1 MSYQLCLGDC
11 LEIMPTLADNSIDL
25 LFTSPP
31 YFNAR
36 EYSVF
41 ESYADYLDFIGDFV
55 KQAKRMIK
63 LNRILVINVSCVIEA
78 REKRSTE
85 STRYPIPFD
94 CVQIAMGAG
103 FKFIDDI
110 IWQKPDGAAA
120 LRGLQFSQ
128 SRRPLSYKPFGV
140 TEYLLVFKNGN
151 GLLDKVIRSH
161 SQETIDASLVTS
173 DYERTNVWKIQPVTN
188 SAHPASFP
196 LALADKVIRYYSY
209 VSNTILD
216 PFLGSGTTGVACMNT
231 GRNFIGIEKDEKYFN
246 IAKQRIENAQPTLLE
261 VTP

>member
-1 MSYQLCLGDC
+1 MGYQLHLGDC

-36 EYSVF
+36 EYIAFV
-41 ESYADYLDFIGDFV
+41 SYAEYLDFIERFV
-55 KQAKRMIK
+55 EQAKRLIK
-63 LNRILVINVSCVIEA
+63 PDRILIINVSCVIEA
-78 REKRSTE
+78 REKRSME
-85 STRYPIPFD
+85 STRLPIPFD
-94 CVQIAMGAG
+94 CAQIAMGAG

-128 SRRPLSYKPFGV
+128 SRRPLAYKPFGV
-140 TEYLLVFKNGN
+140 TEYLLVFKNGD

-161 SQETIDASLVTS
+161 PQETINSSLVNGG
-173 DYERTNVWKIQPVTN
+173 YERTNVWKIQPVTN
-188 SAHPASFP
+188 SEHPAAFP

-209 VSNTILD
+209 VGNTVLD

-231 GRNFIGIEKDEKYFN
+231 NRNFIGIEKDVGYFE
-246 IAKQRIENAQPTLLE
+246 IAKRRIENAQPALME
-261 VTP
+261 VA